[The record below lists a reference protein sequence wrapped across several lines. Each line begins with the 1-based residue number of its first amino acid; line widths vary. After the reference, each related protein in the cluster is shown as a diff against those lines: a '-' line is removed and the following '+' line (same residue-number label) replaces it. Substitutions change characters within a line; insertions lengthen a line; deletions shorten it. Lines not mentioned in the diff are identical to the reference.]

1 MVKQIDVAEHIDLSV
16 RQVQRLIKN
25 GILPSAK
32 GKGGYDLDV
41 CTKSYISYL
50 RAMAKANE
58 EDDAPAVDGEQIDIN
73 LERALNLR
81 VDTRLKELKEDQLR
95 NELAPV
101 ALISW
106 TLNRVCSQ
114 ISSVLDSI
122 PLKVKRRIPALTS
135 TQIDLIRR
143 EIITAQNAAAK
154 VTVDIDEYRSQ
165 LDGS

>member
-32 GKGGYDLDV
+32 GTGGYDLDV

-114 ISSVLDSI
+114 ISSVL
-122 PLKVKRRIPALTS
+122 V
-135 TQIDLIRR
+135 
-143 EIITAQNAAAK
+143 
-154 VTVDIDEYRSQ
+154 
-165 LDGS
+165 